1 MGWVNRLRWR
11 AAREPRAAAPR
22 EVGSRSPISIDL
34 ARKTYLAGE
43 TVVALVDGVGASGW
57 VALVRVE
64 RRPCGEDVVLV
75 DEQYLGEP
83 YGVLELTL
91 PSSALPTAA
100 GSGCALSYAV
110 QVRAQGVLA
119 RAGLEVSAEAHPHVA
134 MGSSAG
140 DPLVAGWDARHFH
153 LELDDAVLRG
163 GGWIAGHIHRHGS
176 WCSRAIVVRGRC
188 DECWRQRGPTARGAP
203 YWHAQTLWAAEDVIH
218 LDPETRWT
226 PLRFDL
232 PPDLPPAVEAR
243 TIAWRYELRAR
254 LKRNHWPDETAALT
268 PLLYDERADA

>member
-1 MGWVNRLRWR
+1 MGWVNGLRLR
-11 AAREPRAAAPR
+11 AARERRAATPR
-22 EVGSRSPISIDL
+22 EVSSRSPISIDL

-43 TVVALVDGVGASGW
+43 TVVALVDGVEAPGP

-64 RRPCGEDVVLV
+64 RRPCGEGVVIV
-75 DEQYLGEP
+75 DAQYLDEP

-91 PSSALPTAA
+91 PHGALPTATGTA
-100 GSGCALSYAV
+100 CALSYAV
-110 QVRAQGVLA
+110 QVRAHGIVA
-119 RAGLEVSAEAHPHVA
+119 RAGLEVSAEARPHVA
-134 MGSSAG
+134 MGSSG
-140 DPLVAGWDARHFH
+140 GGPLIAGWDARHFH
-153 LELDDAVLRG
+153 VELDEAVLRG
-163 GGWIAGHIHRHGS
+163 GGWIAGRVHRHGS
-176 WCSRAIVVRGRC
+176 WCSKAIAVRCRC
-188 DECWRQRGPTARGAP
+188 DECWRRTGPAASGTP
-203 YWHAQTLWAAEDVIH
+203 YWHAHTLWDAEDTVH